1 MNNFEFLSYESV
13 VGEKFL
19 GVVTVRAWSKIILR
33 YKVIP
38 GKDGRGFFCSPA
50 SVKVN
55 EKYESAFM
63 VDSSY
68 ENQAL
73 QALIKE
79 EVSKHLNGTIAPP
92 TPAAVSPGPLDEDCP
107 F

>member
-1 MNNFEFLSYESV
+1 MTNFEFLSYEAV
-13 VGEKFL
+13 QNEKFL
-19 GVVTVRAWSKIILR
+19 GVATVRAWGKIILR
-33 YKVIP
+33 YKIIP
-38 GKDGRGFFCSPA
+38 GKEGRGFFCSPA

-68 ENQAL
+68 ENQSL
-73 QALIKE
+73 QALLKQ
-79 EVSKHLNGTIAPP
+79 EVSKHLDGTIAPP
-92 TPAAVSPGPLDEDCP
+92 TPAAVSPGPRDEDCP